1 MRFRTRRDNRTN
13 SLALY
18 GWRLMRNG
26 RVFYMTALVLLMACG
41 QNTGQATLMP
51 SPSVAASASSSTAPP
66 PSAKPTGSP
75 TPTVAAF
82 NLACRLPVVTPV
94 GSAMVR
100 GWVTFPGATFARDP
114 ATLPNPSPEHMPSY
128 DRAIGA
134 WVPVERNYVAPDGA
148 HYVLPLSG
156 PAVNA
161 PIGHAMYIVDA
172 KTGSRRLILSSA
184 GPGSG
189 RYWSGYADFE
199 AEGIYL
205 SALGGGSDA
214 PQQVPGLWLL
224 DPKTGAVRLV
234 DGGRIWE
241 SIGGG
246 FAWALDYPSVVG
258 GTLFK
263 VYRLDLATGQG
274 TSWYESKTSLRPL
287 SATSE
292 GELLVGY
299 GESGFAV
306 LGASHR
312 LTVLDSPAINDFGSI
327 LATPGVWIAIT
338 SGVALYVKD
347 AGIKVMARSESGNVI
362 FPAGGCS

>member
-1 MRFRTRRDNRTN
+1 
-13 SLALY
+13 
-18 GWRLMRNG
+18 
-26 RVFYMTALVLLMACG
+26 
-41 QNTGQATLMP
+41 
-51 SPSVAASASSSTAPP
+51 
-66 PSAKPTGSP
+66 
-75 TPTVAAF
+75 
-82 NLACRLPVVTPV
+82 
-94 GSAMVR
+94 MVR
-100 GWVTFPGATFARDP
+100 GWVTFPGATFAADP
-114 ATLPNPSPEHMPSY
+114 ATLRHPSAEHMPSY

-156 PAVNA
+156 SAVNP

-205 SALGGGSDA
+205 SALGGVSDA

-234 DGGRIWE
+234 DGSRIWE

-258 GTLFK
+258 GTLYK

-274 TSWYESKTSLRPL
+274 TSWFESKISLRPL
-287 SATSE
+287 SPTSE
-292 GELLVGY
+292 GEFLVGY

-306 LGASHR
+306 LDASRR
-312 LTVLDSPAINDFGSI
+312 LTVLNSAPINDFGSI
-327 LATPGVWIAIT
+327 LAKPGVWIAIT

-347 AGIKVMARSESGNVI
+347 AGIKVMARSESGNII

>member
-1 MRFRTRRDNRTN
+1 
-13 SLALY
+13 
-18 GWRLMRNG
+18 
-26 RVFYMTALVLLMACG
+26 MACG
-41 QNTGQATLMP
+41 QSTGQASRLP
-51 SPSVAASASSSTAPP
+51 SPSAAGSAGTSTAPSQSTKPTGPPSPVAAS
-66 PSAKPTGSP
+66 
-75 TPTVAAF
+75 F
-82 NLACRLPVVTPV
+82 NLECHLPVVTQV
-94 GSAMVR
+94 GTAMVR
-100 GWVTFPGATFARDP
+100 GWVTFPSATFAPDLASLR
-114 ATLPNPSPEHMPSY
+114 NPSAEHMPSY

-156 PAVNA
+156 PAVNP

-205 SALGGGSDA
+205 SALGGGSDV

-258 GTLFK
+258 GTLYK

-312 LTVLDSPAINDFGSI
+312 LTVLNSPPINDFGSI
-327 LATPGVWIAIT
+327 LAKPGVWIAIT
-338 SGVALYVKD
+338 SGVALYIRD
-347 AGIKVMARSESGNVI
+347 AGIKVMARSKSGNVI
-362 FPAGGCS
+362 FPAGGCW